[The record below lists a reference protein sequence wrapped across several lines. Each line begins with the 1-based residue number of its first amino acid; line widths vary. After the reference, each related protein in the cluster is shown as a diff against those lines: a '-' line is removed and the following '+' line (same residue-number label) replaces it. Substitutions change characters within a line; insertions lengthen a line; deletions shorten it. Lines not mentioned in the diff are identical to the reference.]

1 MNITTREPAP
11 AEDFT
16 RIQLGDVG
24 YVRRGRFHLLF
35 SAGIPLG
42 ERQLGVDVPLTF
54 KPLDVGPIDRTQP
67 WLSGCLSTIT
77 VRRSGVDIR
86 ASICPI
92 PCVRSVA
99 SISSS
104 TSVTSYRMLEPGVKI
119 SFEHTKDQGA
129 SLVTKYQTYR
139 EDIKRELA
147 FKAYT
152 KRHYNSWVAF
162 ARDAEY
168 GDDIRP
174 VLVTGVDMTRDFAMM
189 AYSNSDTSLASEF
202 TTSVP
207 GIASASASAWGTW
220 RTEGLVHT
228 NCGPQL
234 CYPSHP
240 TRAIG
245 PTSSNDGHTE
255 TVQDEYNQCVFV
267 RYYTIRRRASV
278 FPTIITA
285 SAGPHDLGSGGCSD
299 GESPKVEVQS
309 DSDSGSDIMSSLC
322 DDNDDESS
330 VTSVGSGSTI
340 VIHNIT
346 TVRSPPCFV
355 PIIARFN

>member
-1 MNITTREPAP
+1 M
-11 AEDFT
+11 
-16 RIQLGDVG
+16 G
-24 YVRRGRFHLLF
+24 YVRRGFFQLLF
-35 SAGIPLG
+35 SAGLPLG
-42 ERQLGVDVPLTF
+42 ERQLGADVPLTF
-54 KPLDVGPIDRTQP
+54 KPLDVGPIHRTQP
-67 WLSGCLSTIT
+67 RLSGCLSTIT
-77 VRRSGVDIR
+77 VRGSGVDIG

-92 PCVRSVA
+92 PCVCSVG
-99 SISSS
+99 SVSSS

-119 SFEHTKDQGA
+119 SFEHKKEQGA

-139 EDIKRELA
+139 EDIKRELD

-152 KRHYNSWVAF
+152 KRHYDSWVAF
-162 ARDAEY
+162 ARDAKY
-168 GDDIRP
+168 GDDIKP

-189 AYSNSDTSLASEF
+189 AYSNSDASLAFEF

-234 CYPSHP
+234 CYPSHS
-240 TRAIG
+240 TRATG
-245 PTSSNDGHTE
+245 STSSGDGRTE
-255 TVQDEYNQCVFV
+255 TIQDEYNQCVFV
-267 RYYTIRRRASV
+267 RYYTMRKRASV

-285 SAGPHDLGSGGCSD
+285 SAGPHDLGSGGNGD

-309 DSDSGSDIMSSLC
+309 DSDSGSDTMSSLC
-322 DDNDDESS
+322 DDSDDKSS
-330 VTSVGSGSTI
+330 VTSVGSESTI

-346 TVRSPPCFV
+346 TVRSSPRFV
-355 PIIARFN
+355 PIIARFE